1 MGGVGEW
8 EGEWC
13 GRPRRQCPRGR
24 KMKKY
29 TIIEPN
35 KGKFKKFD
43 ILQFIISVRN
53 CKYSPRRLK
62 TSLRH

>member
-1 MGGVGEW
+1 MGGVGKW

-13 GRPRRQCPRGR
+13 GRHRRQCPRGG

-35 KGKFKKFD
+35 KVKFKKCD
-43 ILQFIISVRN
+43 ILQFIISVKY
-53 CKYSPRRLK
+53 CEYSPGRL
-62 TSLRH
+62 